1 MAQLEVTNLNAVL
14 SVLQRRCK
22 FMLLNAYFK
31 EALLLEGGTLF
42 LRDAD
47 GWHIRDSD

>member
-22 FMLLNAYFK
+22 FILQRSSIAR
-31 EALLLEGGTLF
+31 GRDIIF

-47 GWHIRDSD
+47 GWRIRDSD